1 MEVTFD
7 LQGMTQYKEQMQR
20 LMVHMQGGKAN
31 LVGGEKSLYAAI
43 VQYMNEAEAEYRLIV
58 IDKLGTLMPSDP
70 RGAHV
75 SISRGKVRSLKGKIV
90 GRIGIYEPRK
100 AGSVKSRYVPPR
112 KLDENPHQVGGNRR
126 LRSASTAQRMSYGPR
141 DRGFILRFQEGGT
154 KSRNTRYGGR
164 GAITAT
170 GNFSKAARAG
180 ADIVAVRLMEKI
192 DAKIEE
198 LMSKGA
204 L

>member
-20 LMVHMQGGKAN
+20 LMVHMQGGRAN
-31 LVGGEKSLYAAI
+31 LTGGEKSLYAAI
-43 VQYMNEAEAEYRLIV
+43 VKYMNEAEAEYRLIV

-75 SISRGKVRSLKGKIV
+75 SVSRGKVRSLKGKIV
-90 GRIGIYEPRK
+90 GRIGIYEPRR
-100 AGSVKSRYVPPR
+100 AGSVKSKYEPPR

-126 LRSASTAQRMSYGPR
+126 LRSQRTRDLMTYGPR

-154 KSRNTRYGGR
+154 KSRTTKYGGR
-164 GAITAT
+164 GSLSAT